1 MESMRYITKWI
12 NVFFPF
18 FFHLFR
24 FIYKFFTMINFL
36 FVCKLLLLR
45 IECDQTFVSRPGG
58 SQNGTFTAPIINNIS
73 NHSRQCLY
81 IFLAGPGQ
89 RVEIV
94 FTIFNLRGSPPE
106 YVSFY
111 WLFFPLRSKCK
122 NNV

>member
-1 MESMRYITKWI
+1 
-12 NVFFPF
+12 
-18 FFHLFR
+18 
-24 FIYKFFTMINFL
+24 MINFL
-36 FVCKLLLLR
+36 FVCKLLLLH

-111 WLFFPLRSKCK
+111 WFFFPLRSKCK
-122 NNV
+122 KKCLIIFNIIQWRSCWRNTIVSRI

>member
-1 MESMRYITKWI
+1 MFCMLESKMTKKNGI
-12 NVFFPF
+12 DEVYNKMDKCIFSL

-89 RVEIV
+89 RVENCIYNIQ
-94 FTIFNLRGSPPE
+94 FTWITT
-106 YVSFY
+106 
-111 WLFFPLRSKCK
+111 
-122 NNV
+122 